1 MTGTM
6 NESRI
11 STALGILDAVED
23 ILTVKRVFGD
33 PYQLDG
39 VTLIPVASLR
49 GGGGGGGG
57 GGEGS
62 DPASHGT
69 GSGAG
74 MGFGVLA
81 RPLGVNVKDTNVQ
94 WGPAIDVMR
103 LALGCQFAAV
113 VALLTFGR
121 IRTHRRRAHD

>member
-1 MTGTM
+1 M

-11 STALGILDAVED
+11 SNALGKLDAVKD

-57 GGEGS
+57 EGS

-74 MGFGVLA
+74 VGFGVQA
-81 RPLGVNVKDTNVQ
+81 RPIGVYAVKDANVQ
-94 WGPAIDVMR
+94 WRPAIDVMR
-103 LALGCQFAAV
+103 LAVGCQFVAV
-113 VALLTFGR
+113 VALFTFGR
-121 IRTHRRRAHD
+121 IKTHRRRAHN